1 MMSSIKYEVYDI
13 GRKTLYNRVLI
24 DIMILIELF
33 KSLLK
38 PDLQDMKQYCVAFK
52 VMNPAPF
59 FEKGAKYKKF
69 ERYFRVYRF
78 LIIN

>member
-38 PDLQDMKQYCVAFK
+38 PDL
-52 VMNPAPF
+52 
-59 FEKGAKYKKF
+59 
-69 ERYFRVYRF
+69 
-78 LIIN
+78 